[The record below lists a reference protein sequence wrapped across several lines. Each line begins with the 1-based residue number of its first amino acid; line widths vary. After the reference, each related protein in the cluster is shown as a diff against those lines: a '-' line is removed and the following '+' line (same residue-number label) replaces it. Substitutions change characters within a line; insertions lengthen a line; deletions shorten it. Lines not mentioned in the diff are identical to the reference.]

1 MRAFTPAKY
10 RKNRKTRPFHAESQD
25 HDRSGPF
32 LAQYVAVKILIAIGT
47 RPEAIKMAPVYNAL
61 KARPGLAVEIGLTAQ
76 HRDLLDSVIKV
87 FRLPIHHDLNI
98 MQANQDIYG
107 VTSRVLEGM
116 RGIIRSSKPDLI
128 LVHGDTT
135 TSFAAALAG
144 YYEKVKVGHVEAGLR
159 SFDKMR
165 PFPEEMNR
173 RLADQL
179 SDYFYAPTTG
189 ARDNLLREGFE
200 PGDIFVTGN
209 TVVDALLHVTAQTY
223 TFENPALERLGHA
236 RKLIVITAHRRE
248 SFGDSFRE
256 MCLAMRDL
264 AEQNKDIDLVFP
276 VHPNPNV
283 RAAVESTLKG
293 LDRVHLIEP
302 LDYLAFSN
310 LMKKAT
316 ILLTDSGGIQEEAP
330 ALGKPV
336 VVMREVTER
345 PEGVAAGTSV
355 LAGTSRETIRATVQE
370 LLDDPVKY
378 GRMARAANPY
388 GDGKAALRIADHIE
402 GLAR

>member
-1 MRAFTPAKY
+1 
-10 RKNRKTRPFHAESQD
+10 
-25 HDRSGPF
+25 
-32 LAQYVAVKILIAIGT
+32 
-47 RPEAIKMAPVYNAL
+47 MAPVYLAL
-61 KARPGLAVEIGLTAQ
+61 HARGRVAVEVCLTAQ
-76 HRDLLDSVIKV
+76 HRSLLDSVIEV
-87 FRLPIHHDLNI
+87 FGLPIHHDLNI

-116 RGIIRSSKPDLI
+116 RGVLRESRPGLI

-144 YYEKVKVGHVEAGLR
+144 YYEKIPVGHVEAGLR

-179 SDYFYAPTTG
+179 TDWFYAPTAG
-189 ARDNLLREGFE
+189 ARENLVKEGFD
-200 PGDIFVTGN
+200 PGRILVTGN
-209 TVVDALLHVTAQTY
+209 TVVDALLHATARPYVFQDTV
-223 TFENPALERLGHA
+223 LEQAGRV
-236 RKLIVITAHRRE
+236 RRLIVITAHRRE
-248 SFGDSFRE
+248 SFGDAFRE

-264 AEQNKDIDLVFP
+264 ADHNSNIELVFP

-283 RAAVESTLKG
+283 RAAVDSTLRNV
-293 LDRVHLIEP
+293 DRVNLVEP
-302 LDYLAFSN
+302 LDYLAFSQ

-330 ALGKPV
+330 ALGIPV

-355 LAGTSRETIRATVQE
+355 LAGTSRESIRSAVQR
-370 LLDDPVKY
+370 LLDDPTAHA
-378 GRMARAANPY
+378 RMAQAVNPY
-388 GDGKAALRIADHIE
+388 GDGKASERIAAHIE
-402 GLAR
+402 GLWLPR